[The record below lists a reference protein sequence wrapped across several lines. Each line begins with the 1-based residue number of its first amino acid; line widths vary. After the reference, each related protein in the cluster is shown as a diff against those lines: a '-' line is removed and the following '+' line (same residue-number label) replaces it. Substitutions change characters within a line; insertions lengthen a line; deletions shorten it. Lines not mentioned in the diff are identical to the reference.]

1 MLSTGYGVVMS
12 SLVWPLVHRRPLA
25 NRQTCFSRPNDDRL
39 PISERRV
46 LSEAGWMS
54 SPMPEAPLFFP
65 GRHRCVARLPLA
77 GSFCRDRS
85 RFDTLALSVPCSFP
99 AAKVSTSVHG
109 APGISAEPLIRRQPH
124 DLRSACGGPY
134 FCRAPESVASPLFS
148 FPAGAEATPYRDT
161 PGLSGGRPERV
172 TRRAFASFSFPASL
186 HSTSEGYPP
195 GLSGGFQ
202 CSAVTRARFVL
213 PVSHPAMIFASPDPI
228 SPGTFLG
235 ATVPATPEA
244 IPPLFLTRPPL
255 LRHP

>member
-1 MLSTGYGVVMS
+1 MS
-12 SLVWPLVHRRPLA
+12 SLVWPQPSRLPFTY
-25 NRQTCFSRPNDDRL
+25 RQACSSRPNDDRL

-85 RFDTLALSVPCSFP
+85 RFDTLALSVSCSFP